1 MTPQK
6 QLNRHD
12 PENGVLGDCYR
23 TVIACLLD
31 LKPEEVPHVHEH
43 VGALNMQDQQDM
55 MNAWLAARGLV
66 EVVVPCAG
74 DLELQTVLEIMA
86 RWSMGTHYML
96 TGYSR
101 TGCNHVVICKGAEII
116 WDPSLNDSGI
126 IAPAD
131 DGYYWF
137 GFLGNLI

>member
-12 PENGVLGDCYR
+12 PENGVYGDCYR

-43 VGALNMQDQQDM
+43 NGSMNMQDQQDM
-55 MNAWLAARGLV
+55 MNAWLEARGMV
-66 EVVVPCAG
+66 EVSVACDG
-74 DLELQTVLEIMA
+74 SIGLETALEVMA
-86 RWSMGTHYML
+86 RWSMGTRYML
-96 TGYSR
+96 TGMSR
-101 TGCNHVVICKGAEII
+101 TGCNHVVVCKGREIE

-126 IAPAD
+126 VGPAD
-131 DGYYWF
+131 DGYFWF
-137 GFLGNLI
+137 GFLGAKI

>member
-31 LKPEEVPHVHEH
+31 LKPEEVPHIHEH
-43 VGALNMQDQQDM
+43 NGAMNMQEQQDM

-66 EVVVPCAG
+66 EVNVPCDG
-74 DLELQTVLEIMA
+74 SIGLEVALEVMD
-86 RWSMGTHYML
+86 RWSMGTRYML
-96 TGYSR
+96 TGQSR
-101 TGCNHVVICKGAEII
+101 TGCNHVVICKGREIE

-126 IAPAD
+126 IGPAD
-131 DGYYWF
+131 DGFFWF
-137 GFLGNLI
+137 GFLGNKV